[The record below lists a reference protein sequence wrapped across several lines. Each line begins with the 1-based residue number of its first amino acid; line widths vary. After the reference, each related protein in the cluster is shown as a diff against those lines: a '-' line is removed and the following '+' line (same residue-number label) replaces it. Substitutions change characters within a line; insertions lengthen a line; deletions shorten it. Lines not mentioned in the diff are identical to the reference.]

1 MIFFVIYKMN
11 HLNDIKI
18 ANKKEK
24 RNECDVLKKKKKVFP
39 YIKKSKFDFEIINYF
54 NLILFFFILSIM
66 IFIIIKNIS

>member
-24 RNECDVLKKKKKVFP
+24 RNECDVLKKRR
-39 YIKKSKFDFEIINYF
+39 KFFHI
-54 NLILFFFILSIM
+54 
-66 IFIIIKNIS
+66 